1 MRKPEYYG
9 NQEQYINKILEEVA
23 CGSVSKAAINLG
35 VTPSTLRR
43 HIAMFALED
52 KVGGVI
58 KGAKEYIN
66 TEIVNLARQGLTDST
81 IASRL
86 GVSFSKVRLV
96 RRNSGLIRKRG
107 QKGRMP
113 KAVIK
118 AKMMSELYGK
128 YTYSEIA
135 EAFGCSRQNVH
146 QIVAS
151 MKGEE

>member
-23 CGSVSKAAINLG
+23 CGSISKAAINLG
-35 VTPSTLRR
+35 VTPSTLRK
-43 HIAMFALED
+43 HIAMFDLED

-58 KGAKEYIN
+58 KVAKDYIN

-86 GVSFSKVRLV
+86 GISCSKVKLV
-96 RRNSGLIRKRG
+96 RRHSGLIRKRG
-107 QKGRMP
+107 QKSRTP
-113 KAVIK
+113 KDVIR
-118 AKMMSELYGK
+118 AKIMNELYGK

-151 MKGEE
+151 MKEEK

>member
-1 MRKPEYYG
+1 MRKPKYYG

-35 VTPSTLRR
+35 VAPSTLRK
-43 HIAMFALED
+43 HIAMFALND

-58 KGAKEYIN
+58 QVAKDYIN
-66 TEIVNLARQGLTDST
+66 TEIVNLARQGLTDSA

-86 GVSFSKVRLV
+86 GVSCSKVKLV
-96 RRNSGLIRKRG
+96 RSNSGLIRKRG
-107 QKGRMP
+107 KGGRMP
-113 KAVIK
+113 KDVIR

-135 EAFGCSRQNVH
+135 EAFGCSKQNVH

-151 MKGEE
+151 IKEEE